1 MYRSRLVDAQF
12 QPYHCM
18 RDYRLPLSA
27 AAALIITPDTLAHL
41 MKDVQVFLVLRVLF
55 AGRLLSMYHR

>member
-12 QPYHCM
+12 QPCHCM

-27 AAALIITPDTLAHL
+27 AAALIITLDPLEHL
-41 MKDVQVFLVLRVLF
+41 IKEVQVYLVLRVLF
-55 AGRLLSMYHR
+55 AGRLLSKYHR